1 MAVDKSLVY
10 GTTTAI
16 TITLNGLATSATAGR
31 KSTSFDFAGA
41 PMAVIDVVCEVGA
54 GTIANDK
61 GAHVW
66 LARSLD
72 GTNYED
78 GATSGDADYTPP
90 TPSNML
96 YLGMV
101 SIPVQSA
108 TYRKS
113 FVVLDPYPG
122 QILVVRNYSG
132 IALGAGSSA
141 QYRSVTE
148 HFV

>member
-1 MAVDKSLVY
+1 MATSSLVY
-10 GTTTAI
+10 GTTT
-16 TITLNGLATSATAGR
+16 TVTMTLNGLATSATAGR
-31 KSTSFDFAGA
+31 KSAAFALTNA
-41 PMAVIDVVCEVGA
+41 PMAMIDVVCVVGA

-78 GATSGDADYTPP
+78 GATDGDANYTPP
-90 TPSNML
+90 SPSNML

-101 SIPVQSA
+101 SIPVASA

-113 FVVLDPYPG
+113 FLLLDPYPSH
-122 QILVVRNYSG
+122 ILVVRNYSG
-132 IALGAGSSA
+132 IALGAGSLV
-141 QYRSVTE
+141 QYRTITE
-148 HFV
+148 SIA